1 MRIALAEAQS
11 FEQGTLASVVNSGDH
26 EGNLKI
32 PLPSNPSH
40 PATESLI
47 CPIDGLNVSKCM

>member
-1 MRIALAEAQS
+1 
-11 FEQGTLASVVNSGDH
+11 VVNSGDH

-47 CPIDGLNVSKCM
+47 CPGVAKYLTELMLLSYMDKEVAN